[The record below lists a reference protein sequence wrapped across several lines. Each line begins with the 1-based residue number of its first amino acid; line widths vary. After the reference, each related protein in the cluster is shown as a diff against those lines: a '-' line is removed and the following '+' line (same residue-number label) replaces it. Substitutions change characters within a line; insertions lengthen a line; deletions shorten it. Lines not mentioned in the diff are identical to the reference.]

1 MRLFIRMRLIAAA
14 LASAIVAGANMA
26 QAEPAEGQPGFSMSD
41 FKLVTAQDLFDICT
55 VEPANPMQPVAEAFC
70 YGFFSGGK
78 HYHDEVATIAG
89 LGPVFCPP
97 APLNREEI
105 VAVFVD
111 YMKRNPDRGVA
122 KPIDVIFEAGSERF
136 PCPAEAA
143 QPAK

>member
-1 MRLFIRMRLIAAA
+1 MRMRLIAAA
-14 LASAIVAGANMA
+14 LVSAMVAGAATA
-26 QAEPAEGQPGFSMSD
+26 QAEPAEGAPGFSLSD
-41 FKLVTAQDLFDICT
+41 FKLVSAQDLFDVCT
-55 VEPANPMQPVAEAFC
+55 VPASDANAAVAEAFC

-78 HYHDEVATIAG
+78 HYHDEVATVAG

-111 YMKRNPDRGVA
+111 YVKRNPARGA
-122 KPIDVIFEAGSERF
+122 DKPIDVIFEAGSERF
-136 PCPAEAA
+136 PCPAAAA